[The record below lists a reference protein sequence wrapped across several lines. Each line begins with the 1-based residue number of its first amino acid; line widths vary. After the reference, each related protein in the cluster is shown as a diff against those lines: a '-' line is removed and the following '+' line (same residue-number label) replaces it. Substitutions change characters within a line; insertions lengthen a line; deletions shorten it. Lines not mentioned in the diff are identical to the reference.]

1 MPVANVIR
9 ISILGDLPSGE
20 KWSVNPVWQI
30 GGVSTA
36 EDISPAEALT
46 MATAV
51 AAVTVP
57 TGLLNV
63 MSTTTRVLGC
73 RLEARRWD
81 GTLAAQAEALKA
93 TPTVGSGSQA
103 NPFQTSIVSSLR
115 TGGTGGSSRG
125 RLYWPATGIGIVA
138 TNLRPTGGNVSSA
151 LTGVKTYLTSI
162 TAAITPTL
170 TNAPILSVWSRL
182 GAATLPVSSIL
193 MGDVLD
199 TQRRRRDTLVESYNS
214 VAWP

>member
-9 ISILGDLPSGE
+9 LSILGDLPSGE
-20 KWSVNPVWQI
+20 KWSVNPVFQI

-46 MATAV
+46 MATAA

-63 MSTTTRVLGC
+63 MSTSTRVLGV
-73 RLEARRWD
+73 RLEARRWN
-81 GTLAAQAEALKA
+81 GELAAQAEALKA
-93 TPTVGSGSQA
+93 TPTVGSGAQG

-115 TGGTGGSSRG
+115 SAGVGGSGRG
-125 RLYWPATGIGIVA
+125 RLYWPATGIAIVA
-138 TNLRPTGGNVSSA
+138 STLRPSGGTVSSA
-151 LTGVKTYLTSI
+151 LTGVKTYLTSLQ
-162 TAAITPTL
+162 AAIAPTL
-170 TNAPILSVWSRL
+170 TNAPVLSVWSR
-182 GAATLPVSSIL
+182 TTDSTQPVITIN

-199 TQRRRRDTLVESYNS
+199 VQRRRRDSLIESYNS